1 MVAPAALLTTAE
13 NFTESCLLRGTLTD
27 LIGRMTVCCYLTL
40 FGLSG
45 APPMLELLLRQVRIS
60 ECSGDALEVEMT
72 VAELPVELRAFLV
85 HSRRGRQRLAQLL
98 DLLERLGLLWRQRA
112 PLRSHASLPSAD
124 GAAAGAHRKRS
135 GSQRQSAAAEND
147 EAAANFDGVLLH
159 KYAAAVLPTADRQ
172 PPTAEFSVHAA
183 AIAAAAGVADTS
195 SATIGHV
202 GPGEWF
208 ALSGSEGR
216 AAYWEALRR
225 ACSGSRG
232 RKRDSTERSIMGVLH
247 VTQRGEATAAAEIE
261 GAAHPSSHSNG
272 AADTRGSKLL
282 LQDLDWTGVRPLY
295 AEQRMRLERE
305 LPRDQP
311 TGAASLC
318 DLAERVEVHPQ
329 QLRAWYAALARRAS
343 SNSAAPCAPAW
354 IGIPGAGDES
364 EGTAGEAC
372 AATGEAC
379 AGNSASL
386 AAAGAHACDG
396 LSLRV
401 EPSGREG
408 SQMSVPWDA
417 AAQCTLLSCFA
428 EEVVRL
434 LTERDPVLRMKIQ
447 HAHEDPLR
455 VSTDVVGQYVRWE
468 DVALRV
474 GRPAASCRA
483 LLRRVLL
490 APPTQG
496 LQLRRQLALVAL
508 QHLRAHGI
516 RDQRPAPARS
526 AARHAQQILN
536 ALGVGLEQHGST
548 RASELGAAAALPSR
562 MLALHERVKLLLG
575 ASENDYRPSL
585 GLQLLRPFTR
595 EETDA
600 AFQQLTRLGWIA
612 RQKEK
617 HTQCQRRFKLS
628 ARYHEQLT
636 PPMPDAAARA
646 VMEGTAALFEGEEA
660 EVPQAADARSALV
673 AFERV
678 ARGDVD
684 LSATSAVDTA
694 AAAAEGGA
702 LVAKPPEED
711 HGAGPVGLPAE
722 RKRKRH
728 GQGVRFHLLQGML
741 EARRRPAYTASWSIL
756 TCRPRPQQARSGRAI
771 AGAQFWHA
779 ADHLMPEVK
788 LHCRRTTSCPG
799 GWGGDV
805 GTALAAGSTGYG
817 DALAA
822 AAATAAMRNR
832 CYSSLGSEAATSTE
846 RQCEAT
852 CGAMAQRALSGAAM
866 AHEGG
871 IARASLERLEHAGG
885 ATGWHADEAAGAGEG
900 ELATVVAALESRSLL
915 ASVAVGRSRAFIAH
929 VHASCWLAA
938 ASSTVDTE
946 GGDDADVNGPVGG
959 AEDSAGPACKRA
971 LGSAAHEGMPPAKR
985 PCIDE
990 DTSFIVET
998 GRTLSGAVD
1007 GAHYAALSAALLCW
1021 ISCNPGITDAKL
1033 LSVAPA
1039 FSAAH
1044 VREVLAAMVRHELVE
1059 AVSLPVPH
1067 AGAVFAADSGS
1078 RSNTSYFR
1086 VGT

>member
-408 SQMSVPWDA
+408 SQMNVPWDA

-490 APPTQG
+490 GPPTQG

-508 QHLRAHGI
+508 QHLRARGI

-741 EARRRPAYTASWSIL
+741 EARRAQPPPQVGISSRAALAHSRPAPAAPSLARNFGTPLIILCLKSSCTAGARRLALAGGGAMWARRSRRVRLVVATRWRRQRRRRRCGIDAIRRSGL
-756 TCRPRPQQARSGRAI
+756 RQRRPRSASAKRRAVRWHSGLSPAPPWPTRAASRALLSNASSTLAVPPDGMPTRQLARVRGSSR
-771 AGAQFWHA
+771 QWSRRSSR
-779 ADHLMPEVK
+779 DHFLRVSPWD
-788 LHCRRTTSCPG
+788 G
-799 GWGGDV
+799 
-805 GTALAAGSTGYG
+805 
-817 DALAA
+817 
-822 AAATAAMRNR
+822 
-832 CYSSLGSEAATSTE
+832 
-846 RQCEAT
+846 
-852 CGAMAQRALSGAAM
+852 RALSLHTCTHRAGWPLRPLPLTPRAATTPM
-866 AHEGG
+866 
-871 IARASLERLEHAGG
+871 
-885 ATGWHADEAAGAGEG
+885 
-900 ELATVVAALESRSLL
+900 
-915 ASVAVGRSRAFIAH
+915 
-929 VHASCWLAA
+929 
-938 ASSTVDTE
+938 
-946 GGDDADVNGPVGG
+946 
-959 AEDSAGPACKRA
+959 
-971 LGSAAHEGMPPAKR
+971 
-985 PCIDE
+985 
-990 DTSFIVET
+990 
-998 GRTLSGAVD
+998 
-1007 GAHYAALSAALLCW
+1007 
-1021 ISCNPGITDAKL
+1021 
-1033 LSVAPA
+1033 
-1039 FSAAH
+1039 
-1044 VREVLAAMVRHELVE
+1044 
-1059 AVSLPVPH
+1059 
-1067 AGAVFAADSGS
+1067 
-1078 RSNTSYFR
+1078 
-1086 VGT
+1086 